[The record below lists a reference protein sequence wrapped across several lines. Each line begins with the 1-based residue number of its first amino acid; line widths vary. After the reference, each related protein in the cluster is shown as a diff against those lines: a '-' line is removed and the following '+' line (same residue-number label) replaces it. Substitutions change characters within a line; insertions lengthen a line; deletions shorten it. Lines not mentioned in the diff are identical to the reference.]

1 MALTRPILLNVNAF
15 DAANAQSFQFVV
27 QGGDQVAANRLIVQR
42 QDTQQVVYNQKIQS
56 FKFQHDLQ
64 AGTLT
69 NGVYYQATI
78 TTYNAAGDAS
88 NLSTPIQFYCYTTP
102 SFAFNNLPA
111 NNLIDNDSFDFG
123 VTYNQS
129 EGELLNS
136 YSFVLY
142 DVQGVQLST
151 SGTQYVSAAA
161 TLPINIHYE
170 FKGMADSTVYYIQ
183 AQGVTAGGTIIQTTR
198 ERIMVQYAQP
208 ATFSIVTLS
217 NNCEGGYITIGSMF
231 VSITGEVSPG
241 SPKYVDDNTALDV
254 RGDLD
259 SVTFSGF
266 TISGDFTASL
276 WGRDFD
282 INEGDI
288 IWLRFVPRDETEQS
302 LMDIQVGYRQDIDD
316 ANKVYADC
324 CVTDFTRY
332 HSLQYYIYSPS
343 VAKPSSTD
351 KMQFWLRRIGNLY
364 TIELHNLGGG
374 S

>member
-183 AQGVTAGGTIIQTTR
+183 AQGVTAGGTTIQTTR
-198 ERIMVQYAQP
+198 ERIMVQYVQP
-208 ATFSIVTLS
+208 ATFSVVTLS

-241 SPKYVDDNTALDV
+241 PPKYVDDNTALDV

-259 SVTFSGF
+259 SATFSGF

-288 IWLRFVPRDETEQS
+288 IWLRFVPRDETEQP

-324 CVTDFTRY
+324 WVTDFTRY